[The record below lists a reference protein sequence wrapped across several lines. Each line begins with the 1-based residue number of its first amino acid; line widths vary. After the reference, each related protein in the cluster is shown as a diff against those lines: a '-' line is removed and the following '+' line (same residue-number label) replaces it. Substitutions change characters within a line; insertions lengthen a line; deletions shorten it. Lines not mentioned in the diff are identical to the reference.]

1 MNQLVGALL
10 LQTVAYT
17 AFMAAY
23 AWEAL
28 RLSGTAGGPAL
39 AFAVSSLTTLCLG
52 PFLGVWVDRLGA
64 SRAYRVS
71 QGAAAFV
78 MLSYGVIRYAGAG
91 NNLAGLF
98 AWGVAVSTTV
108 ATSHPAVQ
116 AMAQTFSTPATATVI
131 ASRTGVGV
139 ALGFVV
145 GYIFGGRVLD
155 ALGITP
161 LLLGCALMHLIALF
175 VMPRVRVRAR
185 ASGGSGGS
193 KPTGGVQELI
203 AGIAYLF
210 QTAALRNAALA
221 YVLCYTVFH
230 TTTALLPSFA
240 KFVLGVD
247 AASFGVLRGSW
258 SAGSAA
264 GSLGL
269 TALWGARR
277 LTAAAKFLP
286 VAALGAALVVFAQSR
301 SYQVAVVS
309 IGAVG
314 IIHSLCRAFLDGVLI
329 EVCDAEKMGRVRS
342 NVNSLL
348 SAVSLAV
355 FASASFVQGAWLHLA
370 FSAVGVTVSVCC
382 LGIYVAARRD
392 ERQRARAGAPRE
404 NFIETAVSAL
414 PSRPTA
420 P

>member
-1 MNQLVGALL
+1 MNKLVGAVFLH
-10 LQTVAYT
+10 TVAYT

-39 AFAVSSLTTLCLG
+39 AFAFSSLTTLCLG
-52 PFLGVWVDRLGA
+52 PFLGVWIDRLGA
-64 SRAYRVS
+64 SRAYRLS

-78 MLSYGVIRYAGAG
+78 MLSYCVVRYSGAG
-91 NNLAGLF
+91 NTLFGLF
-98 AWGVAVSTTV
+98 AWGVAVNAAGAV
-108 ATSHPAVQ
+108 SHPAVQ

-145 GYIFGGRVLD
+145 GYVFGGRVLD
-155 ALGITP
+155 TLGITP
-161 LLLGCALMHLIALF
+161 LLVGCALLQLTALS
-175 VMPRVRVRAR
+175 VMPAVRGAPR
-185 ASGGSGGS
+185 SGRKSAGGLH
-193 KPTGGVQELI
+193 ELA

-210 QTAALRNAALA
+210 RTAALRNAALA

-247 AASFGVLRGSW
+247 AASFGILRGSW
-258 SAGSAA
+258 SVGSAA

-277 LTAAAKFLP
+277 LTPSAKFLP

-301 SYQVAVVS
+301 SYQIAVVS

-314 IIHSLCRAFLDGVLI
+314 VIHSFCRAFLDGVLI

-348 SAVSLAV
+348 SGVSLAV
-355 FASASFVQGAWLHLA
+355 FASASFVQGAWLHVA
-370 FSAVGVTVSVCC
+370 FSGVGVGVSACC
-382 LGIYVAARRD
+382 LAIYVTARRG
-392 ERQRARAGAPRE
+392 ERQTTTHGAP
-404 NFIETAVSAL
+404 S
-414 PSRPTA
+414 
-420 P
+420 